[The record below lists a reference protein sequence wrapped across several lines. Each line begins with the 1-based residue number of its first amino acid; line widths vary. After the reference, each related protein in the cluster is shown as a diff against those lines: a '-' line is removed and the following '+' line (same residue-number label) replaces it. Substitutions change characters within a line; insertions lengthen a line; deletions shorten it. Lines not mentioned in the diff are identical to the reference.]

1 MIYMKVKLVLIA
13 IFNFQFSIS
22 NLQAQQSLSLQQ
34 AYDLAQKN
42 YPLIRQRELVKQTT
56 DLTIENLN
64 KGYLP
69 QFSLGGQATYQ
80 SEVTSIDVP
89 IPGFKFNPPGK
100 DQYKVLANL
109 NQVIYDGGVI
119 KQQKNIQQMNE
130 EVDQQKIE
138 VDLYNIKERINQ
150 LFLGIL
156 YFDGQLKQIELVKAD
171 LNDGIKKVQAQ
182 VDNGVALK
190 SNLNLLQAQ
199 LLTTDQ
205 RGIEL
210 KASRKGLIDVLSLFI
225 NQSLPENIQLETPV
239 VPAIIPNDI
248 QRPELKLF
256 SYQNQLLG
264 SQTKLVDAKNLPKAN
279 FFVEGGYG
287 KPGLNFLKNQFD
299 FFYTTGIRFN
309 WSFGGLYTQKK
320 EKRIIDVNKKIV
332 DIQKETFLLNTS
344 TALKQQESEI
354 NKYQQLIATDQQI
367 IDLRAKVKQAA
378 NAQLENGVITTI
390 DFLQDVNA
398 EDQARQNLIIH
409 QIQLLQSQINYM
421 TIAGK
426 Q

>member
-1 MIYMKVKLVLIA
+1 MKRKLVVIISGVLL
-13 IFNFQFSIS
+13 IS
-22 NLQAQQSLSLQQ
+22 NCTVSAQEKLTLQE

-42 YPLIRQRELVKQTT
+42 YPLIKQRELVKQTT
-56 DLTIENLN
+56 GLTIDNLN

-80 SEVTSIDVP
+80 SEVTTIDVP
-89 IPGFKFNPPGK
+89 IPGFKFNPPSK
-100 DQYKVLANL
+100 DQYKVLADL

-130 EVDQQKIE
+130 NVNEQKIE
-138 VDLYNIKERINQ
+138 VDLYNIKDRINQ
-150 LFLGIL
+150 LFLGVL
-156 YFDGQLKQIELVKAD
+156 YFDEQLKQLELVKAD

-182 VDNGVALK
+182 VDNGVALR

-199 LLTTDQ
+199 LLTTEQ
-205 RGIEL
+205 KGIEL

-225 NQSLPENIQLETPV
+225 NQSLPENIQLEKPIL
-239 VPAIIPNDI
+239 PAIIPNDI

-256 SYQNQLLG
+256 SYQNNLLS
-264 SQTKLVDAKNLPKAN
+264 SQTKLIDAKNLPKAN

-299 FFYTTGIRFN
+299 FFYTTGLRFN

-320 EKRIIDVNKKIV
+320 EKQLIDVNKKIV
-332 DIQKETFLLNTS
+332 DIQKEIFLLNAN

-367 IDLRAKVKQAA
+367 IDLRAKVKEAA
-378 NAQLENGVITTI
+378 KAQLENSVITTN
-390 DFLQDVNA
+390 DYLQEVNA

-421 TIAGK
+421 TLAGK

>member
-1 MIYMKVKLVLIA
+1 MKRKLVVIISGVLL
-13 IFNFQFSIS
+13 IS
-22 NLQAQQSLSLQQ
+22 NCTVSAQEKLTLQE

-42 YPLIRQRELVKQTT
+42 YPLIKQRELVKQTT
-56 DLTIENLN
+56 GLTIDNLN

-80 SEVTSIDVP
+80 SEVTTIDVP
-89 IPGFKFNPPGK
+89 IPGFKFNPPSK
-100 DQYKVLANL
+100 DQYKVLADL

-130 EVDQQKIE
+130 NVNEQKIE
-138 VDLYNIKERINQ
+138 VDLYNIKDRINQ
-150 LFLGIL
+150 LFLGVL
-156 YFDGQLKQIELVKAD
+156 YFDEQLKQLELVKAD
-171 LNDGIKKVQAQ
+171 LNNGIKKVQAQ
-182 VDNGVALK
+182 VDNGVALR

-199 LLTTDQ
+199 LLTTEQ
-205 RGIEL
+205 KGIEL

-225 NQSLPENIQLETPV
+225 NQSLPENIQLEKPIL
-239 VPAIIPNDI
+239 PAIIPNDI

-256 SYQNQLLG
+256 SYQNNLLS
-264 SQTKLVDAKNLPKAN
+264 SQTKLIDAKNLPKAN

-299 FFYTTGIRFN
+299 FFYTTGLRFN

-320 EKRIIDVNKKIV
+320 EKQLIDVNKKIV
-332 DIQKETFLLNTS
+332 DIQKEIFLLNAN

-367 IDLRAKVKQAA
+367 IDLRAKVKEAA
-378 NAQLENGVITTI
+378 KAQLENSVITTN
-390 DFLQDVNA
+390 DYLQEVNA

-421 TIAGK
+421 TLAGK

>member
-1 MIYMKVKLVLIA
+1 MKRKLVVIISGVLL
-13 IFNFQFSIS
+13 IS
-22 NLQAQQSLSLQQ
+22 NCTVSAQEKLTLQE

-42 YPLIRQRELVKQTT
+42 YPLIKQRELVKQTT
-56 DLTIENLN
+56 GLTIDNLN

-80 SEVTSIDVP
+80 SEVTTIDVP
-89 IPGFKFNPPGK
+89 IPGFKFNPPSK
-100 DQYKVLANL
+100 DQYKVLADL

-130 EVDQQKIE
+130 NVNEQKIE
-138 VDLYNIKERINQ
+138 VDLYNIKDRINQ
-150 LFLGIL
+150 LFLGVL
-156 YFDGQLKQIELVKAD
+156 YFDEQLKQLELVKAD

-182 VDNGVALK
+182 VDNGVALR

-199 LLTTDQ
+199 LLTTEQ
-205 RGIEL
+205 KGIEL

-225 NQSLPENIQLETPV
+225 NQSLPENIQLEKPIL
-239 VPAIIPNDI
+239 PAIIPNDI

-256 SYQNQLLG
+256 SYQNNLLS
-264 SQTKLVDAKNLPKAN
+264 SQTKLIDAKNLPKAN

-299 FFYTTGIRFN
+299 FFYTTGLRFN

-320 EKRIIDVNKKIV
+320 EKQLIDVNKKIV
-332 DIQKETFLLNTS
+332 DIQKEIFLLNAN

-367 IDLRAKVKQAA
+367 IDLRAKVKEAA
-378 NAQLENGVITTI
+378 KAQLENSVITTN
-390 DFLQDVNA
+390 DYLQEVNA

-421 TIAGK
+421 TLAGK
-426 Q
+426 H

>member
-1 MIYMKVKLVLIA
+1 
-13 IFNFQFSIS
+13 
-22 NLQAQQSLSLQQ
+22 LQAQQSLSLQQ

-42 YPLIRQRELVKQTT
+42 YPLIKQRELVKQTT
-56 DLTIENLN
+56 DLTIDNLN

-80 SEVTSIDVP
+80 SEVTTIDVP
-89 IPGFKFNPPGK
+89 IPGFKFNAPSK

-130 EVDQQKIE
+130 EVNQQKIE
-138 VDLYNIKERINQ
+138 VDLYTIKDRINQ
-150 LFLGIL
+150 LFLGVL
-156 YFDGQLKQIELVKAD
+156 YFDEQLKQTELVKAD

-182 VDNGVALK
+182 VNNGLALR
-190 SNLNLLQAQ
+190 SNLNVLQAQ
-199 LLTTDQ
+199 LLTTEQ
-205 RGIEL
+205 KSIEL
-210 KASRKGLIDVLSLFI
+210 KASRKGLINVLSLFI
-225 NQSLPENIQLETPV
+225 NQPLPETVQLEKPA
-239 VPAIIPNDI
+239 VPEIIPDDI
-248 QRPELKLF
+248 QRPELKWFL
-256 SYQNQLLG
+256 YQNQLLS
-264 SQTKLVDAKNLPKAN
+264 SQAKLIDARNLPKAN

-299 FFYTTGIRFN
+299 FFYTTGVRFN
-309 WSFGGLYTQKK
+309 WNFGGLYTQKK
-320 EKRIIDVNKKIV
+320 EKQLIDVNKKIV

-354 NKYQQLIATDQQI
+354 NKYRQLIATDQQI
-367 IDLRAKVKQAA
+367 IDLRTKVKEAA
-378 NAQLENGVITTI
+378 NAQLENAVITTL
-390 DFLQDVNA
+390 DYLQDVNA

-409 QIQLLQSQINYM
+409 QIQLLQAQINYM
-421 TIAGK
+421 TLAGK

>member
-1 MIYMKVKLVLIA
+1 MKRLITVIINYSLLIINCTA
-13 IFNFQFSIS
+13 S
-22 NLQAQQSLSLQQ
+22 AQQSLSLQQ

-42 YPLIRQRELVKQTT
+42 YPLIKQRELVKQTT
-56 DLTIENLN
+56 GLTIDNLN

-89 IPGFKFNPPGK
+89 IPGFTFNPPSK
-100 DQYKVLANL
+100 DQYKVLADL
-109 NQVIYDGGVI
+109 SQVIYDGGMI
-119 KQQKNIQQMNE
+119 KQQKNIQEMNE
-130 EVDQQKIE
+130 DVDEQKIE
-138 VDLYNIKERINQ
+138 VDLYNIKDRINQ
-150 LFLGIL
+150 LFLGVI
-156 YFDGQLKQIELVKAD
+156 YFDEQLKQIDLIKAD
-171 LNDGIKKVQAQ
+171 LNDAIKKVEAQ
-182 VDNGVALK
+182 VSNGVALK

-225 NQSLPENIQLETPV
+225 NQQLPETVQLEKPFVQAV
-239 VPAIIPNDI
+239 VPGDI

-256 SYQNQLLG
+256 SYENQLLS
-264 SQTKLVDAKNLPKAN
+264 SQTKLIDAKNLPRAN

-299 FFYTTGIRFN
+299 FFYTTGVRFN
-309 WSFGGLYTQKK
+309 WSFGGLYTQKR
-320 EKRIIDVNKKIV
+320 EKKLIDINKKIV
-332 DIQKETFLLNTS
+332 DIQKETFLLNTN

-354 NKYQQLIATDQQI
+354 NKYQQLIAADQQI
-367 IDLRAKVKQAA
+367 IDLRVKVKQAA

-409 QIQLLQSQINYM
+409 QIQLLQSQINYK
-421 TIAGK
+421 TLAGK

>member
-1 MIYMKVKLVLIA
+1 MKRLITVIINYSLLIIHCTA
-13 IFNFQFSIS
+13 T
-22 NLQAQQSLSLQQ
+22 AQQSLSLQQ
-34 AYDLAQKN
+34 AYELAQKN
-42 YPLIRQRELVKQTT
+42 YPLIKQRELVKQTT
-56 DLTIENLN
+56 GLTIDNLN

-69 QFSLGGQATYQ
+69 QFALSGQATYQ
-80 SEVTSIDVP
+80 SEVTTINVP
-89 IPGFKFNPPGK
+89 IPGFKFNPPSK
-100 DQYKVLANL
+100 DQYKVLADL

-119 KQQKNIQQMNE
+119 KQQKTIQQMNE

-138 VDLYNIKERINQ
+138 VDLYNIKDRINQ
-150 LFLGIL
+150 LFLGVL
-156 YFDGQLKQIELVKAD
+156 YFDEQLKQLELVKAD
-171 LNDGIKKVQAQ
+171 LKDGIKKVQAQ
-182 VDNGVALK
+182 VNNGVALK

-199 LLTTDQ
+199 LLTTEQ
-205 RGIEL
+205 KGIEL

-225 NQSLPENIQLETPV
+225 NQSLPETVQLETPV
-239 VPAIIPNDI
+239 VPAISYGDI

-256 SYQNQLLG
+256 SYQDQLLG
-264 SQTKLVDAKNLPKAN
+264 SQTKLIDAKNLPKAN

-299 FFYTTGIRFN
+299 FFYTTGVRFN
-309 WSFGGLYTQKK
+309 WNFGGLYTRKK
-320 EKRIIDVNKKIV
+320 EKQLIGVNKKIV
-332 DIQKETFLLNTS
+332 DIQKETFLLNTN

-354 NKYQQLIATDQQI
+354 SKYQQLIATDQQI
-367 IDLRAKVKQAA
+367 IDLRTKVKQAA

-421 TIAGK
+421 TLAGK

>member
-1 MIYMKVKLVLIA
+1 
-13 IFNFQFSIS
+13 
-22 NLQAQQSLSLQQ
+22 LQAQQSLSLQQ

-42 YPLIRQRELVKQTT
+42 YPLIKQRELLKQTT
-56 DLTIENLN
+56 GLTIDNLN

-80 SEVTSIDVP
+80 SEVTTIDVP
-89 IPGFKFNPPGK
+89 IPGFKFNPPSK
-100 DQYKVLANL
+100 DQYKILADL

-130 EVDQQKIE
+130 EVNQQKIE
-138 VDLYNIKERINQ
+138 VDLYTIKDRINQ
-150 LFLGIL
+150 LFLGVI
-156 YFDGQLKQIELVKAD
+156 YFDEQLKQIELVKAD

-182 VDNGVALK
+182 VNNGVALK
-190 SNLNLLQAQ
+190 SNLNLLQVQ

-225 NQSLPENIQLETPV
+225 NQPLPETVQLETPV
-239 VPAIIPNDI
+239 VPSISYGDI

-256 SYQNQLLG
+256 SYQDQLLN
-264 SQTKLVDAKNLPKAN
+264 SQTKLIDAKNLPKAN
-279 FFVEGGYG
+279 FFVQGGYG
-287 KPGLNFLKNQFD
+287 KPGLDFLKNQFD
-299 FFYTTGIRFN
+299 FFYTTGVRFN
-309 WSFGGLYTQKK
+309 WNFGGLYTQKR
-320 EKRIIDVNKKIV
+320 EKKIIDVNKKIV
-332 DIQKETFLLNTS
+332 DIQKETFLLNTN

-354 NKYQQLIATDQQI
+354 NKYQQLIAADQQI
-367 IDLRAKVKQAA
+367 IELRTKVKQAA

-421 TIAGK
+421 TLAGK